1 MRIYFL
7 YKLKKKVMM
16 RLRSEIVE
24 EVKHIIQNL
33 PFEVLY
39 AGVVGSSVVREGR
52 DVDIVAIS
60 EEDVEPMLFHEGKIS
75 VLLLGRE
82 WLSYEKHEEMPTGL
96 VPSILFKSI
105 QMSVPVLG
113 EKNEIL
119 RILPRISVKE
129 VDFVNVEIKKRRYE
143 GRERKN
149 YLVAIVFEELLK
161 RSEDLREFEFDNVRL
176 ARNLGLKEI
185 AEELQ
190 RLNQDR

>member
-1 MRIYFL
+1 MKICFL
-7 YKLKKKVMM
+7 YKLKKKIMM

-24 EVKHIIQNL
+24 KIKRIIQNL

-60 EEDVEPMLFHEGKIS
+60 EEDVKPMLFHEGKIS

-82 WLSYEKHEEMPTGL
+82 WLSYEKHGEMPTGL

-129 VDFVNVEIKKRRYE
+129 ADFVNVEIKKRRYE
-143 GRERKN
+143 GRE
-149 YLVAIVFEELLK
+149 EELFGSNSL
-161 RSEDLREFEFDNVRL
+161 
-176 ARNLGLKEI
+176 
-185 AEELQ
+185 
-190 RLNQDR
+190 

>member
-1 MRIYFL
+1 MVRF
-7 YKLKKKVMM
+7 
-16 RLRSEIVE
+16 RNEIVE
-24 EVKHIIQNL
+24 EIKRIIQNL

-52 DVDIVAIS
+52 DVDIIAIS
-60 EEDVEPMLFHEGKIS
+60 KEDVKPMLFHEGKIS

-82 WLSYEKHEEMPTGL
+82 WLSYKKHEEMSTGL

-105 QMSVPVLG
+105 QMSVPILG

-129 VDFVNVEIKKRRYE
+129 ADFVNVEIKKRRYE
-143 GRERKN
+143 RREKKN

-161 RSEDLREFEFDNVRL
+161 HSKDLHEFEFDHVRL

-190 RLNQDR
+190 RLNQDG

>member
-1 MRIYFL
+1 
-7 YKLKKKVMM
+7 M

>member
-1 MRIYFL
+1 MKICL
-7 YKLKKKVMM
+7 YKLKKKIMM

-24 EVKHIIQNL
+24 EIKRIIQNL

-60 EEDVEPMLFHEGKIS
+60 EEDVKPMLFHEGKIS

-129 VDFVNVEIKKRRYE
+129 ADFVNVEIKKRRYE